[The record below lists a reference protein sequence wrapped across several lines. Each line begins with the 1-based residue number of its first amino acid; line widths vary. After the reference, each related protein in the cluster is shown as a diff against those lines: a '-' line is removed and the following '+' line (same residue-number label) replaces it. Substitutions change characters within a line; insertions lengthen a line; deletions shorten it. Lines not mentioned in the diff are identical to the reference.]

1 MVAMCQTVKKMFD
14 TAAYIDSLDMFG
26 IRLGLAATEKLMEQS
41 GHPEKNLRFIHIA
54 GTNGKGSTG
63 AMLERCLR
71 NAGVSTGFYTSP
83 HLIDIRERF
92 RINGKAVSVE
102 KFNTLGEELA
112 EAAGKERYSYFE
124 FATVLAMKI
133 FADARVDA
141 VIWETGLGG
150 RLDAT
155 NTVTPEATIIT
166 NIALDHQSHLGNTL
180 EAIAAEKARIIK
192 KDKPFFHGI
201 LPEEAKE
208 VIYSWAKEMNSTINP
223 PRADIPEI
231 TDFDGVCQCFEYD
244 GRKIS
249 LALAGKMQ
257 RENFRIVYEVLD
269 CLSRQWKFSL
279 DTALEGLKKVRWP
292 ARFQHVGNVIIDGG
306 HNPDGV
312 RALSESV
319 TERYPEEKFLI
330 VYAAFGDKHAPECL
344 KYLEKFA
351 AKFIFTVPAAH
362 GRAPYTPE
370 ELAGF
375 TAVPSTIE
383 HEPSE
388 AIKKAVSQNG
398 YRVIVS
404 GSLYLAGTALELLL
418 PPDEVLD
425 I

>member
-1 MVAMCQTVKKMFD
+1 MFD
-14 TAAYIDSLDMFG
+14 TASYIDSLDMFG
-26 IRLGLAATEKLMEQS
+26 IRLGLAATEQLMEKA

-63 AMLERCLR
+63 AMIERSLR
-71 NAGVSTGFYTSP
+71 NAGLSTGFYTSP

-102 KFNTLGEELA
+102 KFNMLGEELA
-112 EAAGKERYSYFE
+112 KTAGGDRYSYFE

-133 FADARVDA
+133 FADAKVDA

-155 NTVTPEATIIT
+155 NTVTPEAAIIT

-180 EAIAAEKARIIK
+180 EAIAGEKAHIIK
-192 KDKPFFHGI
+192 AGKPFFHGV
-201 LPEEAKE
+201 LPEGAKE
-208 VIYSWAKEMNSTINP
+208 VIYSRAKEMNSAIHP
-223 PRADIPEI
+223 PRAAVPEI
-231 TDFDGVCQCFEYD
+231 SGFDGVCQCFDYD

-249 LALAGKMQ
+249 LALPGRMQ

-269 CLSRQWKFSL
+269 CFSKAWNFSL
-279 DTALEGLKKVRWP
+279 DTALEGLKMVRWP

-312 RALSESV
+312 RALAESV
-319 TERYPEEKFLI
+319 TERYPEEKFLV

-351 AKFIFTVPAAH
+351 AKFIFTIPGAH

-370 ELAGF
+370 ELAGL
-375 TAVPSTIE
+375 TAVPATIE
-383 HEPSE
+383 YDPAQ

-404 GSLYLAGTALELLL
+404 GSLYLAGTALEQLL

-425 I
+425 V

>member
-1 MVAMCQTVKKMFD
+1 MFN
-14 TAAYIDSLDMFG
+14 TSSFIDSLDMFG
-26 IRLGLAATEKLMEQS
+26 IRLGLEATEQLMERS

-63 AMLERCLR
+63 AMLERALR
-71 NAGVSTGFYTSP
+71 SAGLSTGFYTSP

-102 KFNTLGEELA
+102 KFNILGKFLA
-112 EAAGKERYSYFE
+112 DAAGENRYSYFE

-133 FADARVDA
+133 FADAKVDV

-155 NTVTPEATIIT
+155 NTITPEASIIT

-192 KDKPFFHGI
+192 KDKPFFHGV
-201 LPEEAKE
+201 LPNSAKE
-208 VIYSWAKEMNSTINP
+208 VIYSWAKEMKSAIYP
-223 PRADIPEI
+223 PRADVPEI
-231 TDFDGVCQCFEYD
+231 TSFDGVCQCFDYD

-249 LALAGKMQ
+249 LALPGKMQ
-257 RENFRIVYEVLD
+257 RENFRIVYEVL
-269 CLSRQWKFSL
+269 SYFAEKWNFSL
-279 DTALEGLKKVRWP
+279 ERALEGLKEVRWP

-312 RALSESV
+312 RALAESV

-370 ELAGF
+370 ELAAF
-375 TAVPSTIE
+375 TAVPCETE
-383 HEPSE
+383 NDPVE
-388 AIKKAVSQNG
+388 AIKKAVLQNE
-398 YRVIVS
+398 YRVIIS
-404 GSLYLAGTALELLL
+404 GSLYLAGAALEQLL
-418 PPDEVLD
+418 PPEKVLD
-425 I
+425 V